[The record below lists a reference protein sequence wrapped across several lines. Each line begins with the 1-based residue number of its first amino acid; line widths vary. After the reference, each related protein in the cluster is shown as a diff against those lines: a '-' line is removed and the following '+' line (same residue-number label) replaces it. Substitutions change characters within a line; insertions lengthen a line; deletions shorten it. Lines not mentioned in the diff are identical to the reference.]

1 MFLEPLEV
9 NNIFVE
15 YLNQTHR
22 LLGNHVRHPLSR
34 EMKRTL
40 INRTNFLFA
49 ICGLGWRRWLLELLV
64 GFHEMIN
71 NMIKQRQM
79 LTERRQL
86 LGI

>member
-15 YLNQTHR
+15 YLNQTYR
-22 LLGNHVRHPLSR
+22 LLGNHVGHPRSR

-40 INRTNFLFA
+40 LNRPNLLFA
-49 ICGLGWRRWLLELLV
+49 VFGVGRRRLLEFLV
-64 GFHEMIN
+64 RFHEMIN

-79 LTERRQL
+79 LTERRQF